1 MMGYKNLVR
10 RFFIFGILFLFAL
23 QSCTTLPHKSAAT
36 ESSLTES
43 SPSAVRQTAQASD
56 SITLTDMFRRV
67 REVIAPKEGGKLV
80 HKKVAESELIS
91 IFQSNPRR
99 VNETDAAL
107 ISALESEA
115 QQRDITKHV
124 RLIPPKGQ
132 WGYSE
137 LKYYVNHPY
146 YKNGKLQRAGNIL
159 KVWRDFI
166 QKTEKSLVLNV
177 YDFDLEDVA
186 QDLVQLARRGVKVR
200 VGIDRNV
207 ITHRPE
213 VQKVASILEAGG
225 VALVRVNPVA
235 LNHQKVAARD
245 WESFDKAAV
254 LFSSGN
260 LTQSCLGPEGDLK
273 NVRPRPRESI
283 PNANHVLT
291 MKSYI
296 LSNLVAHELAKTLG
310 PELYLR
316 GAQYPLTGAYQV
328 TGPGVNPQTLE
339 AYPEKSVIITFTPGG
354 GYRAI
359 NKNILGHMISMTS
372 GPVRMVQFAYSSE
385 LVAEALLQRAQR
397 EFQENSKFDFYSVGD
412 TPFAMQG
419 WSQFLKMSGL
429 KREQTEVGRARFYE
443 DSESIWSKNLS
454 ASQLEQVRRRV
465 RVAPELYGNRRVR
478 VAGQSYLVSSKIH
491 HKLMSTG
498 DFAVVGTSFNFSKG
512 AETNNEQIL
521 VFRDPNMVDMVNGVA
536 RYFVETSAR
545 SVMEEA
551 QRRNAGLGSTDEELN
566 LIEDAFDPEV
576 ELSD

>member
-1 MMGYKNLVR
+1 MSEKNLLR
-10 RFFIFGILFLFAL
+10 RFFVFGFLLLFLL
-23 QSCTTLPHKSAAT
+23 QSCTSTQTAT
-36 ESSLTES
+36 NLNSS
-43 SPSAVRQTAQASD
+43 RQTAQARD
-56 SITLTDMFRRV
+56 NVTLTDMFRRV
-67 REVIAPKEGGKLV
+67 REVISPKDGGKLV

-91 IFQSNPRR
+91 IFQSHPER

-107 ISALESEA
+107 LTALESEA

-124 RLIPPKGQ
+124 RLIPPRGQ
-132 WGYSE
+132 WGYTE
-137 LKYYVNHPY
+137 LKYFVNHPY
-146 YKNGKLQRAGNIL
+146 YKDGKLLRGSNIL

-166 QKTEKSLVLNV
+166 QKAEKSLVLNV
-177 YDFDLEDVA
+177 YDFDLEEVA
-186 QDLVQLARRGVKVR
+186 QDLVVLARKGVKVR
-200 VGIDRNV
+200 VGIDKNV
-207 ITHRPE
+207 ILQRPE
-213 VQKVASILEAGG
+213 VLRVANILDAGG
-225 VALVRVNPVA
+225 VVLVRVNSVA

-245 WESFDKAAV
+245 WEDPNKAAV

-273 NVRPRPRESI
+273 NVRPRPKESI

-291 MKSYI
+291 MRSYI
-296 LSNLVAHELAKTLG
+296 MANLVAHELAKTLG

-397 EFQENSKFDFYSVGD
+397 EFQETRTFDFYSVGD

-429 KREQTEVGRARFYE
+429 RREQTEVGRARFH
-443 DSESIWSKNLS
+443 DDADSIWTKNLS
-454 ASQLEQVRRRV
+454 SAQLDQVRRRV
-465 RVAPELYGNRRVR
+465 RVAPDLYGNKWVR
-478 VAGQSYLVSSKIH
+478 VGGQSHKVSSKIH

-498 DFAVVGTSFNFSKG
+498 EFAVVGTSFNFSKG

-521 VFRDPNMVDMVNGVA
+521 VFRDRNMVNMVNGIA
-536 RYFVETSAR
+536 QYFVETSAR
-545 SVMEEA
+545 SVFEEG
-551 QRRNAGLGSTDEELN
+551 QRRNAGLGSTDEEMN

-576 ELSD
+576 ELSNQ